1 LPEIPTGLVLLRFFN
16 WEEGEVE
23 DLFSKDA
30 RAMAPSAIRAL
41 SKVTADPAIISLA
54 GGHPSADSFPAEEV
68 KRILAEL
75 SRELDVGVLQ
85 YGATAGHPG
94 LRREILG
101 ILTERGIRARG
112 EELIL
117 CSGSQRGLD
126 LLGRVLLDP
135 GDAVLIEVPSYPGAI
150 ACFRNLRVEMTGV
163 PMDGQ
168 GLMVDRLEE
177 VLHRFRGQGRRV
189 KLLYTIPN
197 FQNPSGATLS
207 LQRRAAVAE
216 LARRE
221 GFLILEDDPYGE
233 LYIEDGEREKL
244 RPIASISGSPV
255 VYISSF
261 SKILAPGLRTAFIW
275 GPPAII
281 SKLELAA
288 QASDLCSSTL
298 DQRII
303 YEYCRTGGLAR
314 ALPRIRTLYREH
326 GEALLA
332 ALEENMPQG
341 VEWNRPRGGFFL
353 WMRLPAGLD
362 ADAMLQAAIARKV
375 AYVPGRPFCVDGSG
389 ANELRLSFS
398 KEPPE
403 RLRLGAQALAETI
416 REHIRID
423 TVG

>member
-1 LPEIPTGLVLLRFFN
+1 MSAPPFLN

-23 DLFSKDA
+23 ELFSRDA
-30 RAMAPSAIRAL
+30 RVMAPSAIRAL

-54 GGHPSADSFPAEEV
+54 GGHPSADSFPAEEI

-75 SRELDVGVLQ
+75 SRDLDVGLLQ
-85 YGATAGHPG
+85 YGATAGHEG

-101 ILTERGIRARG
+101 ILLERGIKAGG

-135 GDAVLIEVPSYPGAI
+135 GDIALMEVPSYPGAI
-150 ACFRNLRVEMTGV
+150 ACFRNLRVEMMGV
-163 PMDGQ
+163 PQDGE
-168 GLMVDRLEE
+168 GLVVERLEE
-177 VLHRFRGQGRRV
+177 VLGSLRSQGRRV

-207 LQRRAAVAE
+207 PQRRAAVAE

-233 LYIEDGEREKL
+233 LYFEDGEREKL

-255 VYISSF
+255 VYISTF
-261 SKILAPGLRTAFIW
+261 SKILAPGLRTAFVW
-275 GPPAII
+275 GPPTVI
-281 SKLELAA
+281 SKVELAA
-288 QASDLCSSTL
+288 QASDLCSSML

-303 YEYCRTGGLAR
+303 YEYCRTGGLRR

-326 GEALLA
+326 GEALLG
-332 ALEENMPQG
+332 ALEESMPKG

-353 WMRLPAGLD
+353 WMRLPAGLE
-362 ADAMLQAAIARKV
+362 AEEMLQAAVARKV

-389 ANELRLSFS
+389 ANALRLSFS

-403 RLRLGAQALAETI
+403 RLRQGAHALAETV
-416 REHIRID
+416 REQMR
-423 TVG
+423 